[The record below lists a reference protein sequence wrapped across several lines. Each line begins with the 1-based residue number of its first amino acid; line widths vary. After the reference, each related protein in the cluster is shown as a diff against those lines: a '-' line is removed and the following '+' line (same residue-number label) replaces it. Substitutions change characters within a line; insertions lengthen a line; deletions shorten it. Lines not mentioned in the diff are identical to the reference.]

1 MSNLDSQMEEAQ
13 VLVDGESDVK
23 SAPDLNETDALIQ
36 RVEHLNRTVER
47 LSERLHVSEKAIKQ
61 ILEALTQS
69 EDLHELRVIKIL
81 SSFFG
86 GLNNSLHESL
96 EHMTQEVSTRRYG
109 FTIEVVDG
117 VNVTAH
123 ENSVIA
129 TKREDGGIDFASIN
143 TPDQIQNHGTEPFV
157 QYLKQ
162 HDELF
167 EGQNAI
173 VINILASK
181 DALEKV
187 QGELN
192 EPVSN

>member
-1 MSNLDSQMEEAQ
+1 
-13 VLVDGESDVK
+13 
-23 SAPDLNETDALIQ
+23 Q

-86 GLNNSLHESL
+86 GLNNSLRESL

-181 DALEKV
+181 DALGKV